1 MKQGGGTGGNVDGG
15 DDDEM
20 QVVDG
25 DRGGAGRKPGGG
37 VGKDKAVGK
46 DAELKIVGSEG
57 QFVLMDCAHSRDT
70 CVTFPFGGDDKAKAC
85 ANCWCFVCEVPWKE
99 CNSWSAHC
107 YACYAD
113 PKWHVER
120 DDLRKRKKDVV
131 VAAAGAS
138 ERTGPAGVAGEAA
151 TVTIPNIAYD
161 LSQLSVQCRD
171 GGLLALQHHTLA
183 KVYSYLYIP

>member
-46 DAELKIVGSEG
+46 DDELKIVGSEG

-70 CVTFPFGGDDKAKAC
+70 CVTFPFGGDDKARR
-85 ANCWCFVCEVPWKE
+85 V
-99 CNSWSAHC
+99 
-107 YACYAD
+107 
-113 PKWHVER
+113 R
-120 DDLRKRKKDVV
+120 T
-131 VAAAGAS
+131 AGALCARCPGRSATRGPHTATPVTLTPSGAWS
-138 ERTGPAGVAGEAA
+138 ET
-151 TVTIPNIAYD
+151 T
-161 LSQLSVQCRD
+161 C
-171 GGLLALQHHTLA
+171 
-183 KVYSYLYIP
+183 